1 MKSNYRQQLYAME
14 AAVDQLQGTVEPLG
28 SLKAA
33 FLFYGGDSAR
43 FSYYLD
49 RMLENRQDIRIIYD
63 RVPGWYTTVLV
74 EIDATRKEV

>member
-1 MKSNYRQQLYAME
+1 MNSNYREQLYAME
-14 AAVDQLQGTVEPLG
+14 AAIEQLQGTTEPLG

-49 RMLENRQDIRIIYD
+49 RVLQNRRDIRIIYD

-74 EIDATRKEV
+74 QIDAMRKEI

>member
-1 MKSNYRQQLYAME
+1 MKSNYREQLYAME
-14 AAVDQLQGTVEPLG
+14 AAIEQLSGTIEPLG

-49 RMLENRQDIRIIYD
+49 RMLGNRKDVRIVYD
-63 RVPGWYTTVLV
+63 RVPGWYTTVMV
-74 EIDATRKEV
+74 EIDAMRRET

>member
-1 MKSNYRQQLYAME
+1 MKSNYRDQLYAME
-14 AAVDQLQGTVEPLG
+14 AAIDQLQGTMEPLG

-49 RMLENRQDIRIIYD
+49 RMLENRKDVQIVYD

-74 EIDATRKEV
+74 KIARTSKET